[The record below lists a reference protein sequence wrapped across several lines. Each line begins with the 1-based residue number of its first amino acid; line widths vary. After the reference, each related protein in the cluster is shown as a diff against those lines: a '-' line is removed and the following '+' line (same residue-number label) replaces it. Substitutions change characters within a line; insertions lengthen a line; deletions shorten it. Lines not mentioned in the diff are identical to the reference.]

1 MLRADFSRGVNH
13 GTFLHI
19 AHEEGLI
26 RNNSI
31 HAGIRAPVANKKY
44 DLRNDKACGFSII
57 KARDI
62 DKVGAEGLIRKLKDR
77 VEGSKAYISVD
88 IDVLDPAYAPATGTA
103 EVGGWTTR
111 ELLTILDGLSGLEV
125 IGADVGELLSP

>member
-1 MLRADFSRGVNH
+1 
-13 GTFLHI
+13 LHI

-26 RNNSI
+26 RNSSI

-62 DKVGAEGLIRKLKDR
+62 DRVGAEGLIRKLKDR
-77 VEGSKAYISVD
+77 VEGSKVYISVD

-111 ELLTILDGLSGLEV
+111 ELLSILDGLSGLEV